1 MKAVF
6 LDKRIFLTTRIKF
19 LEACVRSRLLYSVQ
33 AWQLNSREMQKLE
46 CVWHG
51 FLRRMVKGGFSRKNA
66 PKNKKDTSI
75 PKDEIDWSFKLSNER
90 IREIT
95 KSTEIK
101 SFCDKQHLKY
111 IAHVTR
117 LENDSLQ
124 KQFLFSKT
132 SRSGSSRWKKFSDL
146 TGLDESQLRRIMIN
160 RKEFLQLL
168 SQVF

>member
-1 MKAVF
+1 MRDISKNS
-6 LDKRIFLTTRIKF
+6 KRHNYISFK
-19 LEACVRSRLLYSVQ
+19 
-33 AWQLNSREMQKLE
+33 
-46 CVWHG
+46 
-51 FLRRMVKGGFSRKNA
+51 
-66 PKNKKDTSI
+66 
-75 PKDEIDWSFKLSNER
+75 DWSFKLSNER

-101 SFCDKQHLKY
+101 SFCAKQHLEY

-146 TGLDESQLRRIMIN
+146 TALDESQLRRIMLN
-160 RKEFLQLL
+160 RKEFFCNCYLKYFNIL
-168 SQVF
+168 SCGST